1 MAPTDRDLT
10 RQLMRD
16 DGRKATV
23 TATDA
28 PIQAARGSPSKKAN
42 VPAARMVAASRIRSA
57 APRADLMAAL
67 TIARSRPGSTR
78 AAESFSVARRPW
90 PPMNRRVASET
101 PSRRITAWVLFGA
114 LAYLLAASLLSRLV
128 RLPTLGDI
136 GFTLVFTAFSLSH
149 AAVSLGGR
157 RTAVFFG
164 VTALVSWLFEF
175 YGVST
180 RTVYGAY
187 HYGDGLGVK
196 VGGVPALIPLAWFMM
211 IYPSWHLAGIL
222 LGDLRGGPGV
232 ILAARSCIAA
242 LVMTMWD
249 TVMDPAMASRGAW
262 VWEQGGPYFGVP
274 FQNYFGWLATTFTVY
289 LLAGMLMRVARAPA
303 AGPGPRGFRSLPVVI
318 YALMAATYL
327 LPRRVVAL
335 EPLRL
340 VAAFTMG
347 FAAVLGL
354 LRMAFADSAGQ
365 TGQVD

>member
-1 MAPTDRDLT
+1 VA
-10 RQLMRD
+10 
-16 DGRKATV
+16 
-23 TATDA
+23 
-28 PIQAARGSPSKKAN
+28 SKT
-42 VPAARMVAASRIRSA
+42 PPSRIA
-57 APRADLMAAL
+57 
-67 TIARSRPGSTR
+67 TWI
-78 AAESFSVARRPW
+78 F
-90 PPMNRRVASET
+90 
-101 PSRRITAWVLFGA
+101 FGA

-149 AAVSLGGR
+149 AAATLGGR
-157 RTAVFFG
+157 RMAVFFV

-180 RTVYGAY
+180 RAVYGAY
-187 HYGDGLGVK
+187 HYGDGLGIK

-211 IYPSWHLAGIL
+211 IYPSWHLGGIL
-222 LGDLRGGPGV
+222 LGNLRGGLGV
-232 ILAARSCIAA
+232 FLAARSWIAA
-242 LVMTMWD
+242 MVMTMWD

-274 FQNYFGWLATTFTVY
+274 FQNYLGWLVTTFTVY
-289 LLAGMLMRVARAPA
+289 LLAGMLMRAARAPA
-303 AGPGPRGFRSLPVVI
+303 AGPVSRGFRSLPLVI

-335 EPLRL
+335 EPLRI

-354 LRMAFADSAGQ
+354 LRMAFAEGVVPAGKA
-365 TGQVD
+365 D